1 MESDFIRKVGT
12 DSKKVFIISSICQV
26 FFFGLNFGFF
36 KEFCSFQKLEKGCKT
51 LSSSL
56 PVTMLNR
63 ARVVRV
69 HFLHKP
75 SKAERRPNL
84 VNHHK

>member
-12 DSKKVFIISSICQV
+12 DSKKVFYHQQHLSGG
-26 FFFGLNFGFF
+26 FFWLNFGFF